1 MRKKKH
7 LNVYMKLRSSSILCV
22 LSGIRVA
29 KSLRQN
35 RDTISIV
42 SPLCVHE
49 IGSNNDGDNWD
60 SPTKYPTMNAG
71 MKLNLYF

>member
-1 MRKKKH
+1 MVEKAPDSTEN
-7 LNVYMKLRSSSILCV
+7 LGLCYEEEIAPEFTKLWSSSILCV

-42 SPLCVHE
+42 SPLCVHDME
-49 IGSNNDGDNWD
+49 S
-60 SPTKYPTMNAG
+60 
-71 MKLNLYF
+71 L